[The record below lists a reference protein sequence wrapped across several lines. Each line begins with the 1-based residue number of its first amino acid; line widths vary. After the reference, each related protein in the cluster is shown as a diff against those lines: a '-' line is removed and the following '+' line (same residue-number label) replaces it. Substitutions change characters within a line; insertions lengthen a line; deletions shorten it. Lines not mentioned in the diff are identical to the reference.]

1 MNIWLKILIALF
13 VIFLIIQIPV
23 FNPERNYTDAEP
35 VDDIYTKYDMPMD
48 VTMHLY
54 NACYDCH
61 SNYTEDYPWY
71 YNIQPVSW
79 WMDYHIDEA
88 KKELNFSEFA
98 TYSPKKAAHKFHEIQ
113 EMMESHGMPLE
124 YYVRMHEKAKLTDEQ
139 YQHVADWA
147 EKMHTQLLKEMD
159 AVQTP

>member
-1 MNIWLKILIALF
+1 MKNWSKVFIALL
-13 VIFLIIQIPV
+13 VAVLIIQIPV
-23 FNPERNYTDAEP
+23 FNPEKNYTDADP
-35 VDDIYTKYDMPMD
+35 VNDIAAKYEVPMD
-48 VTMHLY
+48 VLMHMY

-79 WMDYHIDEA
+79 WMDNHIDAA

-113 EMMESHGMPLE
+113 EVMNHKAMPLE
-124 YYVRMHEKAKLTDEQ
+124 YYVRMHDKAKLTDEH
-139 YQHVADWA
+139 YRAVAEWA
-147 EKMHTQLLKEMD
+147 GKMHTKVLKEIE
-159 AVQTP
+159 